1 MRNRLSRNPGCSVFA
16 LLAVVVL
23 TLASCAGQISVKQKL
38 DQADRVAFESLR
50 LFQTMESGAYHAG
63 APWPTAAQHQQIGAK
78 LSQAYTLVI
87 DVANAGLHLQTGV
100 PASQQLLTEVALLGQ
115 LVGEV
120 VKLAQAAPPTIA
132 VQATKANADTHALM
146 STVTGVP

>member
-1 MRNRLSRNPGCSVFA
+1 MRHLLPIALVL
-16 LLAVVVL
+16 LLAP
-23 TLASCAGQISVKQKL
+23 ACAGTVSVKQKI

-50 LFQTMESGAYHAG
+50 LFQTMESGAYHAN

-100 PASQQLLTEVALLGQ
+100 PASQQLITEIALLGQ
-115 LVGEV
+115 LVGDLV
-120 VKLAQAAPPTIA
+120 TLSALAPSPIA
-132 VQATKANADTHALM
+132 TQATKAKNDTQALIAV
-146 STVTGVP
+146 STGGK

>member
-1 MRNRLSRNPGCSVFA
+1 MRHLIPIALVL
-16 LLAVVVL
+16 LLAP
-23 TLASCAGQISVKQKL
+23 ACAGNISVKQKI

-50 LFQTMESGAYHAG
+50 LFQTMESGAYHAN

-100 PASQQLLTEVALLGQ
+100 PASQQLITEIALLGQ
-115 LVGEV
+115 LVGDLV
-120 VKLAQAAPPTIA
+120 TLAALAPSPIAAQATQAKNDTQALIA
-132 VQATKANADTHALM
+132 V
-146 STVTGVP
+146 STGGK